1 MPFFTD
7 SAEGAVEGIGAARR
21 IGWMRFVGNGLGA
34 IPIASIILER
44 HDGPLAWVLLL
55 LNALA
60 WPALALKLTQR
71 SGQPALVQFRCMVAD
86 SLFGG
91 GWIAFMA
98 LSAVPSALFA
108 ALLVADKIAAGG
120 VRLAMRAT
128 LALLVGFALTW
139 WALGFPYQPVTSQRT
154 IMLSVPFLFVY
165 GIGLSILSW
174 QLARRVKSQNRQLQ
188 RLSRMDP
195 LVELAN
201 RGFLILRAQQ
211 ALDRAQGQGGFACL
225 LMLDVDD
232 FKRINDSHGHR
243 AGDEVLRHMAATLR
257 TVAARV
263 IRPRGWGAMS
273 SSCCC
278 ATARPSMQCR
288 WPSGCACTCS
298 RPRGR
303 PRRGGIQRQYR
314 HCGHAAWRQCRGLV
328 GTGRPRAVPRQAP
341 GQEHRQLRRVSARG
355 DGTAAAE
362 RG

>member
-1 MPFFTD
+1 
-7 SAEGAVEGIGAARR
+7 
-21 IGWMRFVGNGLGA
+21 
-34 IPIASIILER
+34 
-44 HDGPLAWVLLL
+44 
-55 LNALA
+55 
-60 WPALALKLTQR
+60 
-71 SGQPALVQFRCMVAD
+71 MVAD
-86 SLFGG
+86 SFFGG

-128 LALLVGFALTW
+128 LALLLGFALAW

-154 IMLSVPFLFVY
+154 IVLSVPFLFVY

-243 AGDEVLRHMAATLR
+243 AGDEVLRHVAATLR
-257 TVAARV
+257 TFARPGIPGAARRRRV
-263 IRPRGWGAMS
+263 RGA
-273 SSCCC
+273 
-278 ATARPSMQCR
+278 AARLRARRCD
-288 WPSGCACTCS
+288 A
-298 RPRGR
+298 RGR
-303 PRRGGIQRQYR
+303 
-314 HCGHAAWRQCRGLV
+314 A
-328 GTGRPRAVPRQAP
+328 RAPAP
-341 GQEHRQLRRVSARG
+341 A
-355 DGTAAAE
+355 
-362 RG
+362 

>member
-21 IGWMRFVGNGLGA
+21 IGWMRFVGNGLVA

-60 WPALALKLTQR
+60 WPALALMLTQR
-71 SGQPALVQFRCMVAD
+71 SGQPALVSSAAWWPTF
-86 SLFGG
+86 FGG

-128 LALLVGFALTW
+128 LALMLGFALTW

-154 IMLSVPFLFVY
+154 IVLSVPFLFVY

-211 ALDRAQGQGGFACL
+211 ALDRAQGQAGLPAC
-225 LMLDVDD
+225 
-232 FKRINDSHGHR
+232 
-243 AGDEVLRHMAATLR
+243 
-257 TVAARV
+257 
-263 IRPRGWGAMS
+263 
-273 SSCCC
+273 
-278 ATARPSMQCR
+278 
-288 WPSGCACTCS
+288 
-298 RPRGR
+298 
-303 PRRGGIQRQYR
+303 
-314 HCGHAAWRQCRGLV
+314 
-328 GTGRPRAVPRQAP
+328 
-341 GQEHRQLRRVSARG
+341 
-355 DGTAAAE
+355 
-362 RG
+362 

>member
-34 IPIASIILER
+34 IPIASIMLER
-44 HDGPLAWVLLL
+44 QDGGLAWVLLL

-60 WPALALKLTQR
+60 WPALALLLTQR
-71 SGQPALVQFRCMVAD
+71 SRQPAVVQFRCMVAD
-86 SLFGG
+86 SFSGG

-128 LALLVGFALTW
+128 LALLLGFALTW
-139 WALGFPYQPVTSQRT
+139 WLLGFPYQPVASQRT
-154 IMLSVPFLFVY
+154 IVLSVPFLFVY

-211 ALDRAQGQGGFACL
+211 ALDKAQGQGSFACL

-243 AGDEVLRHMAATLR
+243 AGDEVLRHIAATLR
-257 TVAARV
+257 TFARPGDTPARLGGDEFVVLLRDRAPVDAMRLAERVRLHLLEAARQATPGV
-263 IRPRGWGAMS
+263 EFSVSIGIAATPRGGSVEDWLALADRALYHAKRQGKN
-273 SSCCC
+273 
-278 ATARPSMQCR
+278 TASY
-288 WPSGCACTCS
+288 G
-298 RPRGR
+298 
-303 PRRGGIQRQYR
+303 
-314 HCGHAAWRQCRGLV
+314 
-328 GTGRPRAVPRQAP
+328 
-341 GQEHRQLRRVSARG
+341 E
-355 DGTAAAE
+355 
-362 RG
+362 

>member
-1 MPFFTD
+1 MPFFPD

-34 IPIASIILER
+34 IPIASIMLER
-44 HDGPLAWVLLL
+44 QDGGLAWVLLL

-60 WPALALKLTQR
+60 WPALALLLTQR
-71 SGQPALVQFRCMVAD
+71 SRQPAVVQFRCMVAD
-86 SLFGG
+86 SFFGG

-128 LALLVGFALTW
+128 LALLLGFALTW
-139 WALGFPYQPVTSQRT
+139 WLLGFPYQPVTSQRT
-154 IMLSVPFLFVY
+154 IVLSVPFLFVY

-211 ALDRAQGQGGFACL
+211 ALDKAQGQGSFACL

-243 AGDEVLRHMAATLR
+243 AGDEVLRHIAATLR
-257 TVAARV
+257 TF
-263 IRPRGWGAMS
+263 
-273 SSCCC
+273 
-278 ATARPSMQCR
+278 ARPGDTPAR
-288 WPSGCACTCS
+288 L
-298 RPRGR
+298 
-303 PRRGGIQRQYR
+303 GGDEFVV
-314 HCGHAAWRQCRGLV
+314 L
-328 GTGRPRAVPRQAP
+328 
-341 GQEHRQLRRVSARG
+341 LR
-355 DGTAAAE
+355 D
-362 RG
+362 

>member
-34 IPIASIILER
+34 IPIASIMLER
-44 HDGPLAWVLLL
+44 QDGGLAWVLLL

-60 WPALALKLTQR
+60 WPALALRLTQR
-71 SGQPALVQFRCMVAD
+71 SRQPAVVQFRCMVAD
-86 SLFGG
+86 SFFGG

-128 LALLVGFALTW
+128 LALLLGFALTW
-139 WALGFPYQPVTSQRT
+139 CLLGFPYQPVTSQRT
-154 IMLSVPFLFVY
+154 IVLSVPFLFVY

-211 ALDRAQGQGGFACL
+211 ALDRAQGQGGSACL

-243 AGDEVLRHMAATLR
+243 AGDEVLRHIAATLR
-257 TVAARV
+257 TFARPGDTPARLGGDEFVVLLRDCAPVDAMHVAERV
-263 IRPRGWGAMS
+263 RLHLLEAAQQATPGVEFSVSIGIAATPRGGSVEDWLALADRALYHAKRQGKN
-273 SSCCC
+273 
-278 ATARPSMQCR
+278 TASY
-288 WPSGCACTCS
+288 G
-298 RPRGR
+298 
-303 PRRGGIQRQYR
+303 
-314 HCGHAAWRQCRGLV
+314 
-328 GTGRPRAVPRQAP
+328 
-341 GQEHRQLRRVSARG
+341 E
-355 DGTAAAE
+355 
-362 RG
+362 

>member
-1 MPFFTD
+1 MPFLTD
-7 SAEGAVEGIGAARR
+7 SAEVAVEGIGAARR

-44 HDGPLAWVLLL
+44 QDGLWAWVLLL

-60 WPALALKLTQR
+60 WPALALVLTQR
-71 SGQPALVQFRCMVAD
+71 SRQPAVVQFRCMVAD

-91 GWIAFMA
+91 GWIAFMG

-128 LALLVGFALTW
+128 LALVLGFAITW
-139 WALGFPYQPVTSQRT
+139 WALGFPYQPVSSQRT
-154 IMLSVPFLFVY
+154 IVLSVPFLFVY

-201 RGFLILRAQQ
+201 RGFLIVRAQQ
-211 ALDRAQGQGGFACL
+211 ALDKAQGQGGFACL

-243 AGDEVLRHMAATLR
+243 AGDEVLRHIASTLRAFARPGDTPARLGGDEFVVLLQDCAPIDAMHVAERVRLQLLEAARQATPGIEFSVSIGIAAT
-257 TVAARV
+257 
-263 IRPRGWGAMS
+263 PRGGSVEDWLAL
-273 SSCCC
+273 
-278 ATARPSMQCR
+278 ADRALYH
-288 WPSGCACTCS
+288 AK
-298 RPRGR
+298 
-303 PRRGGIQRQYR
+303 RQGKNNASY
-314 HCGHAAWRQCRGLV
+314 G
-328 GTGRPRAVPRQAP
+328 
-341 GQEHRQLRRVSARG
+341 E
-355 DGTAAAE
+355 
-362 RG
+362 

>member
-34 IPIASIILER
+34 IPIASIMLER
-44 HDGPLAWVLLL
+44 QDGGLAWVLLL

-60 WPALALKLTQR
+60 WPALALLLTQR
-71 SGQPALVQFRCMVAD
+71 SRQPAVVQFRCMVAD
-86 SLFGG
+86 SFFGG

-128 LALLVGFALTW
+128 LALLLGFALTW
-139 WALGFPYQPVTSQRT
+139 WLLGFPYQPVTSQRT
-154 IMLSVPFLFVY
+154 IVLSVPFLFVY

-211 ALDRAQGQGGFACL
+211 ALDRAQGQGQGGFACL

-232 FKRINDSHGHR
+232 FKRINDSHGTAPVTR
-243 AGDEVLRHMAATLR
+243 CCGISRRHCAPLPGP
-257 TVAARV
+257 V

-273 SSCCC
+273 SWCCC
-278 ATARPSMQCR
+278 ATARPSMRCT
-288 WPSGCACTCS
+288 WPSGCACTCW

-303 PRRGGIQRQYR
+303 PRR
-314 HCGHAAWRQCRGLV
+314 AWS
-328 GTGRPRAVPRQAP
+328 
-341 GQEHRQLRRVSARG
+341 SA
-355 DGTAAAE
+355 
-362 RG
+362 

>member
-1 MPFFTD
+1 MPFLTD
-7 SAEGAVEGIGAARR
+7 STEVAVEGVGAARR

-34 IPIASIILER
+34 IPIASIMLER
-44 HDGPLAWVLLL
+44 QDGALPWVLLL

-60 WPALALKLTQR
+60 WPALALVLTQR
-71 SGQPALVQFRCMVAD
+71 SRKPAAVQFRCMVAD

-128 LALLVGFALTW
+128 LALVVGFALTW
-139 WALGFPYQPVTSQRT
+139 WALGFPYQPVSSQRT
-154 IMLSVPFLFVY
+154 IVLSVPFLFVY

-174 QLARRVKSQNRQLQ
+174 QLARRVKSQNRQLK

-201 RGFLILRAQQ
+201 RGFLIVRAQQ
-211 ALDRAQGQGGFACL
+211 ALDKAQGQGGFACL

-243 AGDEVLRHMAATLR
+243 AGDEVLRHIAST
-257 TVAARV
+257 
-263 IRPRGWGAMS
+263 
-273 SSCCC
+273 
-278 ATARPSMQCR
+278 
-288 WPSGCACTCS
+288 
-298 RPRGR
+298 
-303 PRRGGIQRQYR
+303 
-314 HCGHAAWRQCRGLV
+314 
-328 GTGRPRAVPRQAP
+328 
-341 GQEHRQLRRVSARG
+341 
-355 DGTAAAE
+355 
-362 RG
+362 